1 MKEQRPV
8 RTRRSVAPTPVAVRR
23 ATHDIGAHL
32 GAWRRLLGLT
42 AAQVA
47 ERAGIT
53 PGTLSRL
60 EAGSGGTSLE
70 NTLRVADVLGVMEQ
84 LATAADPYSTDL
96 GQLLS
101 EERLPLRVRPPRSAI
116 RPERGADH
124 QT

>member
-1 MKEQRPV
+1 MKDAPAARI
-8 RTRRSVAPTPVAVRR
+8 RRSVEPTPVAVRR

-32 GAWRRLLGLT
+32 GAWRRLRGLT

-70 NTLRVADVLGVMEQ
+70 NTLRVADVLGVMQQ
-84 LATAADPYSTDL
+84 LATAADPYSTEL

-101 EERLPLRVRPPRSAI
+101 EERLPQRVRPPRPSI
-116 RPERGADH
+116 GSGRGADD
-124 QT
+124 QA

>member
-1 MKEQRPV
+1 ME
-8 RTRRSVAPTPVAVRR
+8 PTPVAVRR

-32 GAWRRLLGLT
+32 GAWRRLRGLT

-84 LATAADPYSTDL
+84 LATAVDPYSTDL

-101 EERLPLRVRPPRSAI
+101 EERLPQRVRPPRQS
-116 RPERGADH
+116 RGAEQGATD
-124 QT
+124 QA

>member
-1 MKEQRPV
+1 MEEQRPV
-8 RTRRSVAPTPVAVRR
+8 RVRRSVVPTPVAVRR

-32 GAWRRLLGLT
+32 GAWRRLRGLT

-84 LATAADPYSTDL
+84 LATAVDPYSTDL

-101 EERLPLRVRPPRSAI
+101 EERLPQRVRPPRPSP
-116 RPERGADH
+116 RPKRGADD
-124 QT
+124 QA

>member
-1 MKEQRPV
+1 MDDQQPALR
-8 RTRRSVAPTPVAVRR
+8 RRSVEPTPVAVRR

-32 GAWRRLLGLT
+32 GAWRRLRGIT

-84 LATAADPYSTDL
+84 LATAVDPYSTDL

-101 EERLPLRVRPPRSAI
+101 EERLPQRVRPPRQS
-116 RPERGADH
+116 RGAEQGATD
-124 QT
+124 QA

>member
-1 MKEQRPV
+1 MEGQRPARV
-8 RTRRSVAPTPVAVRR
+8 RRSGEPTPVAVRR

-32 GAWRRLLGLT
+32 GAWRRLRGLT

-70 NTLRVADVLGVMEQ
+70 NTLRVADVLGVMQQ
-84 LATAADPYSTDL
+84 LATAADPYSTEL

-101 EERLPLRVRPPRSAI
+101 EERLPQRVRPPRPSI
-116 RPERGADH
+116 GSERGAGD
-124 QT
+124 QA

>member
-1 MKEQRPV
+1 MDDQQPDQR
-8 RTRRSVAPTPVAVRR
+8 RRATAPTPVSVRR

-32 GAWRRLLGLT
+32 GAWRRLRGLT

-70 NTLRVADVLGVMEQ
+70 NTLRVADVLGVMAQ
-84 LATAADPYSTDL
+84 LATATDPYSTDL

-101 EERLPLRVRPPRSAI
+101 EERLPQRVRPARPSS
-116 RPERGADH
+116 RPERAAAD